1 MSQTIKLKKGFDINL
16 VGKAEKKIAETEQP
30 ETFALKPTDFV
41 GIERPKLLVNVGD
54 NVKAGTPLM
63 HDKTAENVVF
73 SSPVSGEVVDIIR
86 GEKRKL
92 LEIKILAD
100 KEITYEQFDKKSVS
114 DIAGMDRS
122 EVVAEMASRGV
133 WTQLVQRPYGVVA
146 DTEATPKSIFI
157 SAFDSHPLAPDV
169 AFTLDGQ
176 DQYFQAGIDA
186 LSKLTSGTIHLN
198 IDGAGEVPQMF
209 AHAKGVQVNKFTG
222 KHPAGNVGTQIH
234 HLDPINKGDVV
245 WTVSPYGVVQ
255 IGKAFLEGILD
266 HSKVIAVTGSEV
278 SEPQY
283 VKTHTGACLN
293 KISSAFVKEGNAR
306 VISGNVLTGKNAGKD
321 GYLGYYDHQVTAIP
335 EGDEEEFMGWLL
347 PSAKKLS
354 FHRSLGLLSF
364 LSRGKER
371 VVDTNTNGEH
381 RQFVI
386 SGAFEDV
393 VPMDILPT
401 YLFKSIIANDY
412 DEMEALG
419 IYELVEEDVAL
430 CEFID
435 VSKNDIQ
442 SLLREGIEMVRN
454 S

>member
-1 MSQTIKLKKGFDINL
+1 MSQTIKLRKGFDINL
-16 VGKAEKKIAETEQP
+16 VGKAVKKITELEQP
-30 ETFALKPTDFV
+30 ETFALRPTDFV
-41 GIERPKLLVNVGD
+41 GISRPKLLVNVGD

-63 HDKTAENVVF
+63 HDKTAENVLF
-73 SSPVSGEVVDIIR
+73 CSPVSGEIVEIVR
-86 GEKRKL
+86 GKKRKL

-100 KEITYEQFDKKSVS
+100 KEIDFEQFDKKSVS
-114 DIAGMDRS
+114 DIAAMDRDQ
-122 EVVAEMASRGV
+122 VASEMARRGV
-133 WTQLVQRPYGVVA
+133 WTQLIQRPYGVVA
-146 DTEATPKSIFI
+146 DYESTPKSIFI
-157 SAFDSHPLAPDV
+157 SAFDSHPLAPDISYM
-169 AFTLDGQ
+169 LEGQ
-176 DQYFQAGIDA
+176 DQYFQAGVDA
-186 LSKLTSGTIHLN
+186 LRKLTNGVLHLN

-209 AHAKGVQVNKFTG
+209 AHASGVQLNKIIG

-234 HLDPINKGDVV
+234 HLDPINKGEVV
-245 WTVSPYGVVQ
+245 WTVSPYGVAQ

-266 HSKVIAVTGSEV
+266 HARIIAVTGSEV
-278 SEPQY
+278 NDPQY
-283 VKTHTGACLN
+283 IKTHTGACLN
-293 KISSAFVKEGNAR
+293 KIANKFVSNR
-306 VISGNVLTGKNAGKD
+306 NVRIISGNVLTGRNAGKD
-321 GYLGYYDHQVTAIP
+321 GYLSYFHHQVTAIP
-335 EGDEEEFMGWLL
+335 EGDQEEFMGWLL
-347 PSAKKLS
+347 PSSKKLS

-401 YLFKSIIANDY
+401 YLFKSIVANDY

-435 VSKNDIQ
+435 VSKNEIQ